1 MKRIACLDKILGP
14 VVMLFG
20 DVVVVFY
27 ALMKLLNK
35 LNRPPLPFLVARH
48 TSPRRYNRARAYYG
62 TSLDEGTFTNDTTI
76 PNNNGVL
83 DGASP

>member
-1 MKRIACLDKILGP
+1 MRFRDI
-14 VVMLFG
+14 
-20 DVVVVFY
+20 VVVLY

-35 LNRPPLPFLVARH
+35 LNRPSLPFLVAGH

-62 TSLDEGTFTNDTTI
+62 TSLDESAFTDYTAI
-76 PNNNGVL
+76 PNNNGML